1 MFDYDYKQHVS
12 IEGTVNNIINII
24 NPQLMLSN
32 SKLMAN
38 QLGHYKVLF
47 IIIAPPAFQ

>member
-1 MFDYDYKQHVS
+1 MFDYDYRQHVS
-12 IEGTVNNIINII
+12 IEGTVNNII